1 MDSKFTLLH
10 KLDMDYF
17 TLSQSVIYTHT
28 LLKPQMES
36 YSGVLHRA
44 KISWTAIDN
53 MPRVQ

>member
-1 MDSKFTLLH
+1 MDSKCTLLD
-10 KLDMDYF
+10 KLYMDYF

-28 LLKPQMES
+28 LLKPQTES